1 MFLDRAR
8 LRVKAGDGGKGSISF
23 RREAHVPRGG
33 PDGGDGGRGGS
44 VVLRADP
51 QVTTLS
57 DFRSQKVLK
66 APSGGGG
73 AGENRTGRSAKDLVI
88 AVPLGTL
95 VTDASTN
102 AAIADLV
109 AAGQEL
115 LLARGGMGGRGNARF
130 TSSTRRAPRI
140 AEDGQPGEEREVA
153 LELKL
158 IADVGLVGL
167 PNAGKSSLLAALTRA
182 HPKIAAYP
190 FTTLSPNL
198 GVLRSQGGE
207 AASSSRGGS
216 APSRPPEER
225 ELVIA
230 DIPGLIEGAHLGAG
244 LGEEFLRHVERTRL
258 LVHVIDAA
266 REDPVADMATVTAEL
281 SAYGQGLEDRPLL
294 VALNK
299 IDLPEARERVDD
311 LAKRVGAPAFAISAA
326 TGEGVPALI
335 DGIFEACPPRP
346 IEIVVEAERRIE
358 FKRTAKDWH
367 VEKEDGAYRV
377 VGDRVERLA
386 SGIDWNSPDATAYFQ
401 EFLNR
406 SGIERALRAEGAKD
420 GDMVRVGKIELEWQ
434 ESGGR

>member
-1 MFLDRAR
+1 VFLDRAR

-57 DFRSQKVLK
+57 EFRSQKVLK

-88 AVPLGTL
+88 AVPLGTI
-95 VTDASTN
+95 VTDAATGG
-102 AAIADLV
+102 AIADLV

-158 IADVGLVGL
+158 IADVGLVGS

-198 GVLRSQGGE
+198 GVLRTD
-207 AASSSRGGS
+207 
-216 APSRPPEER
+216 ER

-258 LVHVIDAA
+258 LVHVVDAA

-281 SAYGQGLEDRPLL
+281 SAYGRGLDDRPLL

-299 IDLPEARERVDD
+299 IDLPEARERLED
-311 LAKRVGAPAFAISAA
+311 LAERVGAPAFAISAA

-346 IEIVVEAERRIE
+346 IEVVVEPERRIE

-401 EFLNR
+401 EFLMR

-420 GDMVRVGKIELEWQ
+420 GDMVRVGKVELEWQ

>member
-1 MFLDRAR
+1 M
-8 LRVKAGDGGKGSISF
+8 
-23 RREAHVPRGG
+23 PRGG
-33 PDGGDGGRGGS
+33 PDGGDGGRGGN

-57 DFRSQKVLK
+57 DFRSQKIMK

-95 VTDASTN
+95 VTDPPTG

-109 AAGQEL
+109 ATGQEL

-198 GVLRSQGGE
+198 GVLRTD
-207 AASSSRGGS
+207 
-216 APSRPPEER
+216 ER

-230 DIPGLIEGAHLGAG
+230 DIPGLIEGASEGAG

-266 REDPVADMATVTAEL
+266 REDPVADMTTVTAEL
-281 SAYGQGLEDRPLL
+281 SAYGRGLEERPLL

-299 IDLPEARERVDD
+299 IDLPEARDRLED

-335 DGIFEACPPRP
+335 DGIFGACPPRP
-346 IEIVVEAERRIE
+346 IEVVVEAERRIE

-367 VEKEDGAYRV
+367 VQKEGGAYRV

-401 EFLNR
+401 EFLVR
-406 SGIERALRAEGAKD
+406 SGIERALRAEGATD